1 MYTSKIYVWSLDG
14 RIIAVVEGVK
24 TRIDSI
30 EQIDGLGV
38 QYIIHTNIRTKT
50 VITLMI

>member
-1 MYTSKIYVWSLDG
+1 MWSLDG
-14 RIIAVVEGVK
+14 RIFAVVEGVK

-38 QYIIHTNIRTKT
+38 
-50 VITLMI
+50 